1 MCAATGRR
9 PHAGDECVPPD
20 RHLGGHVLHVEEE
33 VQRAGRERVATLRQ
47 LEAGRA
53 PMAHRDRSGAGQV
66 DPAGGRLKA
75 RGDQAFKGTSL
86 ALSQPRL
93 LRSSFIRDRAW
104 EWSGRE
110 QST

>member
-1 MCAATGRR
+1 MCRQIGISEATFYTWKKKCS
-9 PHAGDECVPPD
+9 E
-20 RHLGGHVLHVEEE
+20 LGVSELR
-33 VQRAGRERVATLRQ
+33 QLRQ
-47 LEAGRA
+47 LEAERA

-75 RGDQAFKGTSL
+75 RGGQAFKGTSL